1 MAHTSPIY
9 LTVSKQPVWSD
20 ESAGFLASRVDAAIE
35 WARTQ
40 ANFETAEQKAEVIA
54 LFERA
59 KRVYTKK

>member
-1 MAHTSPIY
+1 MADTSPIY
-9 LTVSKQPVWSD
+9 RTVGKQPVWSED
-20 ESAGFLASRVDAAIE
+20 SAGFLAFRVDAAIE

-40 ANFETAEQKAEVIA
+40 GNFETAEQEAEVIA